1 MSEIFTV
8 DFEVQKRVQ
17 KSYGYEELYLGF
29 RGKPIGYKAILRN
42 GKLMAIVK
50 RGYKLIPHEEVEAAL
65 LRARLEIVSKE
76 DTGSRAYYVAKVP
89 GRDDFRIFVV
99 NSVDGSHALMLRYV
113 FIFEGFDFV
122 VTRMPEKVGEV
133 KKIHKKHAEA
143 NDIPEIVANMITTAD
158 QIKAIIAQTF
168 KLPAKSFKETWEYLK
183 DQIPEKYTRHVMAR
197 LYVKGEELTVGD
209 VYREIYRRIWQS
221 NNTMQTKLTF
231 LNRLNEVLWIVAEL
245 GELM

>member
-17 KSYGYEELYLGF
+17 KSYGYEELYLSF

-65 LRARLEIVSKE
+65 MRARLEIVSKE
-76 DTGSRAYYVAKVP
+76 DAGPRAYYVAMVP

-113 FIFEGFDFV
+113 FIFEGFEFV
-122 VTRMPEKVGEV
+122 VTRMSEKIGEV
-133 KKIHKKHAEA
+133 KKIHKKSAAA
-143 NDIPEIVANMITTAD
+143 NDIPEIVANMVASAD
-158 QIKAIIAQTF
+158 QIKAIITQTF
-168 KLPAKSFKETWEYLK
+168 KLPAKPFKETWDYLK
-183 DQIPEKYTRHVMAR
+183 DQIPEKYTRHIIAR
-197 LYVKGEELTVGD
+197 LYVKGEDMTVGD
-209 VYREIYRRIWQS
+209 VYREIYKRIWQS

-231 LNRLNEVLWIVAEL
+231 LNRLNEVLWIIAEL

>member
-17 KSYGYEELYLGF
+17 RPYGYEELYLNF

-50 RGYKLIPHEEVEAAL
+50 RGYKLIPHEEVEEAL
-65 LRARLEIVSKE
+65 RRARLEILQK
-76 DTGSRAYYVAKVP
+76 DDQGSRAYYVAKVP

-113 FIFEGFDFV
+113 FVMDGEEYVI
-122 VTRMPEKVGEV
+122 TRMSEKVGEV
-133 KKIHKKHAEA
+133 KKIHKRYADA
-143 NDIPEIVANMITTAD
+143 GDIPEVVANMVAVAD
-158 QIKAIIAQTF
+158 QIRAIIASTF
-168 KLPAKSFKETWEYLK
+168 KLQAKPFRETWDYLR
-183 DQIPEKYTRHVMAR
+183 DEIPEKYTRHVIAR
-197 LYVKGEELTVGD
+197 LYVKGEDMTVGE

-231 LNRLNEVLWIVAEL
+231 LNKLNEVLWIIAEL

>member
-17 KSYGYEELYLGF
+17 RPYGYEELYLNF

-65 LRARLEIVSKE
+65 LKAGLEIVQE
-76 DTGSRAYYVAKVP
+76 DDQGARAYYIAKVP
-89 GRDDFRIFVV
+89 GRSDFKIFVV
-99 NSVDGSHALMLRYV
+99 NSVDGSHALMLRY
-113 FIFEGFDFV
+113 IFTWEGSEFV
-122 VTRMPEKVGEV
+122 LTRMPEKVGEV
-133 KKIHKKHAEA
+133 KKIHKKHADA
-143 NDIPEIVANMITTAD
+143 NDIPEIVSNMIASAD
-158 QIKAIIAQTF
+158 QIKSIITQTF
-168 KLPAKSFKETWEYLK
+168 KLPAKQFKETWDYLK
-183 DQIPEKYTRHVMAR
+183 DLIPEKYTRHIIAR
-197 LYVKGEELTVGD
+197 LYVKGEELSVGD

-231 LNRLNEVLWIVAEL
+231 LNRLNEVLWIIAEL

>member
-17 KSYGYEELYLGF
+17 RPYGYEELYLNF

-50 RGYKLIPHEEVEAAL
+50 RGYKLIPHEEVESAL
-65 LRARLEIVSKE
+65 LKAGLEIIQK
-76 DTGSRAYYVAKVP
+76 DDQGARAYYIAKVS
-89 GRDDFRIFVV
+89 GRADFKIFVV
-99 NSVDGSHALMLRYV
+99 NSVDGSHALMLRY
-113 FIFEGFDFV
+113 IFTWEGSEFV
-122 VTRMPEKVGEV
+122 ITRMSEKIGEV
-133 KKIHKKHAEA
+133 KKIHKKYADA
-143 NDIPEIVANMITTAD
+143 NDIPVIVSNMIASAD
-158 QIKAIIAQTF
+158 QIKSIITQTF
-168 KLPAKSFKETWEYLK
+168 KLPAKQFKETWDYLK
-183 DQIPEKYTRHVMAR
+183 DLIPEKYTRHIIAR
-197 LYVKGEELTVGD
+197 LYVKGEELSVGD

-231 LNRLNEVLWIVAEL
+231 LNRLNEVLWIIAEL

>member
-1 MSEIFTV
+1 VSEIFTV

-17 KSYGYEELYLGF
+17 RPYGYEELYLSF
-29 RGKPIGYKAILRN
+29 RGRPIGYKAILRD

-76 DTGSRAYYVAKVP
+76 DIGPRAYYVAKVP

-99 NSVDGSHALMLRYV
+99 NSVDGSHSLMLRYI
-113 FIFEGFDFV
+113 FIYEGFEFV
-122 VTRMPEKVGEV
+122 VTRMSEKIGEV

-143 NDIPEIVANMITTAD
+143 GDISEIVANMIASAD
-158 QIKAIIAQTF
+158 QIKSIITQTF
-168 KLPAKSFKETWEYLK
+168 KMSAKPFKETWDYLK
-183 DQIPEKYTRHVMAR
+183 DQIPEKYTRHVIAR

-209 VYREIYRRIWQS
+209 VYREVYRRIWQS

-231 LNRLNEVLWIVAEL
+231 LNRLNEVLWIIAEL